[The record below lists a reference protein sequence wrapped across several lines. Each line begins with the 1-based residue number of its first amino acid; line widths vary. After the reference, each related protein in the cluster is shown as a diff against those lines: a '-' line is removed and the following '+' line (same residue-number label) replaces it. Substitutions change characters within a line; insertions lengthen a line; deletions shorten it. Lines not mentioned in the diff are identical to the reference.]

1 MYDDV
6 MHSKRTLKIIEW
18 SVAGITFAGGIYNG
32 VAQFIDGPSPTGSLM
47 VTLLSSDYAG
57 LLWSAMLVFGA
68 VLVMVGLLSDSSAMK
83 RNGWLILV
91 VSRLFQVLGTIV
103 ISGFFPIAWIYPFTI
118 MVVMGVLYYH
128 NSLDRYVDPK
138 SYEVPEVPGNN

>member
-18 SVAGITFAGGIYNG
+18 SVSGITLAGGIYSA
-32 VAQFIDGPSPTGSLM
+32 VSQALDGPSPTGSLI
-47 VTLLSSDYAG
+47 VTLMQSDYSG
-57 LLWSAMLVFGA
+57 ILWAAMLVFGA
-68 VLVMVGLLSDSSAMK
+68 VLVMIGLAVDSSAMK
-83 RNGWLILV
+83 RHGWLILV
-91 VSRLFQVLGTIV
+91 IARLFQVLGMIV
-103 ISGFFPIAWIYPFTI
+103 ISGFFPMTWIYPFTI

-138 SYEVPEVPGNN
+138 SYEVPEVPENN